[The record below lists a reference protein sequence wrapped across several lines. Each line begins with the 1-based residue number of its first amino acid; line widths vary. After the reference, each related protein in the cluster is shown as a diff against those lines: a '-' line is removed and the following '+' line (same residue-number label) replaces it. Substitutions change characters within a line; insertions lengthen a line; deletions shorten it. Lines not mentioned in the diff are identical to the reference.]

1 MENQG
6 TKIDIARSRKLAGDI
21 LASNGKFVTVTFLKK
36 DGTVRKMNCRMGV
49 TKHLKGGES
58 TLDADQ
64 YVTVFDMAKGAYRA
78 INRDTIIEIKGVDQP
93 C

>member
-1 MENQG
+1 MQG
-6 TKIDIARSRKLAGDI
+6 NKIDVVQSHKLAGDI

-36 DGTVRKMNCRMGV
+36 DGTVRKMNCRLGV

-78 INRDTIIEIKGVDQP
+78 INRDTIISVEGV
-93 C
+93 

>member
-1 MENQG
+1 MQG
-6 TKIDIARSRKLAGDI
+6 NKIDVAQSRKLAGDI

-58 TLDADQ
+58 TLDAEQ
-64 YVTVFDMAKGAYRA
+64 YITVFDMAKGAYRA
-78 INRDTIIEIKGVDQP
+78 INRDTIIDIKGVDQP